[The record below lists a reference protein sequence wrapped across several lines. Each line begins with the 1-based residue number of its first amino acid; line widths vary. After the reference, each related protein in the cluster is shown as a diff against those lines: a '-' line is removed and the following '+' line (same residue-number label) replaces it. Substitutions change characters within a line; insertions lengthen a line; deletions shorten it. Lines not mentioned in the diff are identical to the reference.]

1 VSCPCK
7 HRKGIEKEYARVAS
21 ETGKQTFIDKDAIDG
36 FAVVLEKIIF
46 GTRMLKTPS
55 TKLKPETAY
64 IQDSV
69 SGQLSNLYTLD
80 LSTGKATLVGAI
92 TSEVADIAFVGSHLY
107 GLDLKDG
114 GQTMQL
120 IEIDPVTGR
129 TTIVGDIGAYAVG
142 LAYNSQRNVL
152 YATTAKQLVAINLE
166 TGASKPIATVAN
178 QDYNCGEVAF
188 DRHGKAYITLIGYER
203 RKLLATCDLDTGKV
217 TTIGDIGFP
226 NLASMEFYDDV
237 LYGVTGSFF
246 GLGDNGQLLRI
257 DTTTGAGTLV
267 TITDPIGRWAGISI
281 YEPIP
286 KATSRITFEA
296 NPEATESATTRRTTS
311 PTLISSRI
319 TSPQL
324 SQVTSLPNL
333 SGIWDIRNPQTDII
347 CVSPIRTVI
356 RREEEIVL
364 IRKVRKVEEIDAS
377 PTCPVNSIQVQP
389 ESDVL

>member
-1 VSCPCK
+1 
-7 HRKGIEKEYARVAS
+7 
-21 ETGKQTFIDKDAIDG
+21 
-36 FAVVLEKIIF
+36 
-46 GTRMLKTPS
+46 MLKTPS
-55 TKLKPETAY
+55 PKLTPGTAY

-80 LSTGKATLVGAI
+80 LSTGKGTLVGAI
-92 TSEVADIAFVGSHLY
+92 TREVADIAFVGSHLY

-120 IEIDPVTGR
+120 IDIDPVTGR
-129 TTIVGDIGAYAVG
+129 TTVVGDIGAYAVG

-203 RKLLATCDLDTGKV
+203 RKLLATCDLDNGKV

-237 LYGVTGSFF
+237 MYGVTGSFF
-246 GLGDNGQLLRI
+246 GLGDDGQLLRI
-257 DTTTGAGTLV
+257 DTNTGAGTLV
-267 TITDPIGRWAGISI
+267 TMTDPIGRWAGISI

-286 KATSRITFEA
+286 KATSRIILEA
-296 NPEATESATTRRTTS
+296 NPEATESATTARTTS
-311 PTLISSRI
+311 PTPDVKEL
-319 TSPQL
+319 
-324 SQVTSLPNL
+324 
-333 SGIWDIRNPQTDII
+333 GIN
-347 CVSPIRTVI
+347 
-356 RREEEIVL
+356 IVL
-364 IRKVRKVEEIDAS
+364 IEPKRKLLRY
-377 PTCPVNSIQVQP
+377 
-389 ESDVL
+389 

>member
-1 VSCPCK
+1 MKKNTIELPPRQENK
-7 HRKGIEKEYARVAS
+7 H
-21 ETGKQTFIDKDAIDG
+21 FIDKDAIDG

-46 GTRMLKTPS
+46 GNRMLKTPS

-80 LSTGKATLVGAI
+80 LSTGKAILVGAI

-129 TTIVGDIGAYAVG
+129 TTVIGDIGAYAVG

-203 RKLLATCDLDTGKV
+203 RKLLATCNLDTGKV

-286 KATSRITFEA
+286 KATSRITLEA
-296 NPEATESATTRRTTS
+296 NPEATETATTRRTTS

-319 TSPQL
+319 TSPAYSSVTSPKL

>member
-1 VSCPCK
+1 
-7 HRKGIEKEYARVAS
+7 
-21 ETGKQTFIDKDAIDG
+21 
-36 FAVVLEKIIF
+36 
-46 GTRMLKTPS
+46 MLKTPS
-55 TKLKPETAY
+55 PKLTPGTAY

-80 LSTGKATLVGAI
+80 LSTGKGTLVGAI
-92 TSEVADIAFVGSHLY
+92 TREVADIAFVGSHLY

-129 TTIVGDIGAYAVG
+129 TTVIGDIGAYAVG
-142 LAYNSQRNVL
+142 LAYHSQRNVL

-203 RKLLATCDLDTGKV
+203 RKLLATCDLDNGNV

-237 LYGVTGSFF
+237 MYGVTGSFF
-246 GLGDNGQLLRI
+246 GLGEDGQLLRI
-257 DTTTGAGTLV
+257 DTTTGVGTLV
-267 TITDPIGRWAGISI
+267 TMTDPIGRWAGISI

-286 KATSRITFEA
+286 KATSTIILEA
-296 NPEATESATTRRTTS
+296 NPEATESATTARTTS
-311 PTLISSRI
+311 PTPDVEELGINILTIAPQENSYVINESRI
-319 TSPQL
+319 KNL
-324 SQVTSLPNL
+324 QVPSLPNL
-333 SGIWDIRNPQTDII
+333 AGIWDIRNPQTDII

-377 PTCPVNSIQVQP
+377 PSCPINSIQVQP
-389 ESDVL
+389 GSDVV